1 MIIKEGNKRKRNKKV
16 KNDYERK
23 VKCRIKT
30 KQFSLD

>member
-16 KNDYERK
+16 KNDNERK

-30 KQFSLD
+30 K

>member
-23 VKCRIKT
+23 EKCRIKT
-30 KQFSLD
+30 K